1 MLCAAAVTAQFV
13 GGKATRDALFL
24 TSLDFTALPTM
35 LIATAVCS
43 ILLVSIHAHGA
54 RTIAPGRFVPASFI
68 ASGVLFIAEWLFRT
82 SAPAATAVV
91 VYLHVSGAGPLLAS
105 GFWLIATE
113 RFDPRTAKRR
123 FGQIAGAGTLGGLI
137 GALLAERIAVLLG
150 VPTMLLVLAAF
161 QLVTAWLVY
170 RLALDVETVN
180 PLSAGEMEQG
190 GESATSGLLVVAEA
204 PHLRHLAALVLLG
217 TTSAA
222 LLDYLFKAKAV
233 ESFGPGD
240 HLLRFFAFYYAGT
253 SLVTFVLQTSLSR
266 AVLRRFGLALTA
278 STPSLA
284 LVAGGLGSM
293 LAPGFGGLIVARA
306 AESIF
311 RGSWFRT
318 GYELFYTP
326 IPATQRRAAKSVID
340 VGFDRLGD
348 AVGGGLVRL
357 AVLLVPSG
365 QASAILWLAMICS
378 AGAVF
383 AASRLNRW
391 YLRTLEN
398 SLIHRAGTI
407 DLSETSDG
415 STRAVLRSIRR
426 RRRAS
431 ESKRVRVDSAQAAIA
446 SVDAVSN
453 DPLVRDIMALRS
465 GDRGRAME
473 VLSREEGLPAAL
485 VPHVIPLLAWDPVS
499 NYALFALRKV
509 AEEHVGELMD
519 ALLDPN
525 QDFAVRRRLA
535 RIFSVCVS
543 DRAANGLM
551 LALDDARFD
560 VRFQAARSLAAVLDK
575 NPRIHIDRE
584 RIFEVVLREVAVSRP
599 VWESRRLLDAF
610 VSESPLDEFV
620 RDRASQSLTHVF
632 TLLSVVLPRE
642 PLQIAFR
649 SLHSEDRHL
658 RGTALEY
665 LEGTLPPAVR
675 QHLWPFLVR
684 RPMLQP
690 LRGRDEIIAELL
702 RSSESVTLKSIAT
715 GWSEQ
720 RMEHVAAE
728 TPVMAGVAG
737 ARRSFA
743 TG

>member
-13 GGKATRDALFL
+13 GARATRDALFL

-35 LIATAVCS
+35 VMATAVCS
-43 ILLVSIHAHGA
+43 ILLVSLQARGA
-54 RTIAPGRFVPASFI
+54 RTIAPARFVPASFV
-68 ASGVLFIAEWLFRT
+68 ASGGLFIAEWLLRT
-82 SAPAATAVV
+82 AAPAPAAVV

-113 RFDPRTAKRR
+113 RFDPRTARRR

-137 GALLAERIAVLLG
+137 GALLAERIAALLG
-150 VPTMLLVLAAF
+150 VPIMLLVLAAF
-161 QLVTAWLVY
+161 QFVAAWLVY
-170 RLALDVETVN
+170 RLAVDAQAFSPAPARN
-180 PLSAGEMEQG
+180 AEQSSG
-190 GESATSGLLVVAEA
+190 SATSGLLAVAEA

-253 SLVTFVLQTSLSR
+253 SLITFVLQTSLSR
-266 AVLRRFGLALTA
+266 AVLRRFGLALTT

-284 LVAGGLGSM
+284 LLAGGLGSM

-311 RGSWFRT
+311 RGSWFRA

-326 IPATQRRAAKSVID
+326 IPAVQKRAAKSVID

-357 AVLLVPSG
+357 VVLLVPSG
-365 QASAILWLAMICS
+365 GASAILWLAMICS

-398 SLIHRAGTI
+398 SLIDRAGAV
-407 DLSETSDG
+407 DLSETYDG

-426 RRRAS
+426 RKRAS
-431 ESKRVRVDSAQAAIA
+431 ESKPARVDGELAVLGAGDGASA
-446 SVDAVSN
+446 
-453 DPLVRDIMALRS
+453 DPLMRDIVALRS
-465 GDRGRAME
+465 RDRGRVME
-473 VLSREEGLPAAL
+473 VLAREEGLPATL
-485 VPHVIPLLAWDPVS
+485 VPHVIPLLAWDPVA

-519 ALLDPN
+519 ALLDPG

-543 DRAANGLM
+543 ERAANGLM

-560 VRFQAARSLAAVLDK
+560 VRFQAARSLAAILDK
-575 NPRIHIDRE
+575 NPRIHVDRD

-610 VSESPLDEFV
+610 VSESALDEFV

-665 LEGTLPPAVR
+665 LEGTLPPPIG

-684 RPMLQP
+684 RPAIQP
-690 LRGRDEIIAELL
+690 ARGREEIIAELL
-702 RSSESVTLKSIAT
+702 RSSESVTLRNIAS

-720 RMEHVAAE
+720 RAV
-728 TPVMAGVAG
+728 
-737 ARRSFA
+737 
-743 TG
+743 

>member
-1 MLCAAAVTAQFV
+1 MTAMLCAAAVTAQFV
-13 GGKATRDALFL
+13 GAKATRDALFL

-35 LIATAVCS
+35 LMATAVCS
-43 ILLVSIHAHGA
+43 IVLVSLYARGA
-54 RTIAPGRFVPASFI
+54 RTIAPARFVPASFI
-68 ASGVLFIAEWLFRT
+68 ASGALFVAEWLLRT
-82 SAPAATAVV
+82 AAPAATAVV

-123 FGQIAGAGTLGGLI
+123 FGQIAGAGSLGGLI

-150 VPTMLLVLAAF
+150 VPTMLLVLAACQF
-161 QLVTAWLVY
+161 AAAWLVY
-170 RLALDVETVN
+170 HLAVDADAFN
-180 PLSAGEMEQG
+180 PASAGNAEQSHG
-190 GESATSGLLVVAEA
+190 SATSGLLVVAEA

-222 LLDYLFKAKAV
+222 LLDYLFKATAV
-233 ESFGPGD
+233 ESFGRGD

-253 SLVTFVLQTSLSR
+253 SLITFVLQTSLSR
-266 AVLRRFGLALTA
+266 AVLRRFGLALTT

-284 LVAGGLGSM
+284 LLAGGLGSM

-311 RGSWFRT
+311 RGSWFRA

-326 IPATQRRAAKSVID
+326 IPAAQKRAAKSVVD
-340 VGFDRLGD
+340 VGFDRLGE

-357 AVLLVPSG
+357 AMLVPSG

-398 SLIHRAGTI
+398 SLIDRAGAI

-415 STRAVLRSIRR
+415 STRAVVRSIRR
-426 RRRAS
+426 RKRAS
-431 ESKRVRVDSAQAAIA
+431 ASDTARVDSEHAGLSAGDVVAA
-446 SVDAVSN
+446 
-453 DPLVRDIMALRS
+453 DPLLRDIVALRS
-465 GDRGRAME
+465 RDRGRVME
-473 VLSREEGLPAAL
+473 VLARDEGLPATL
-485 VPHVIPLLAWDPVS
+485 VPHVIPLLAWDQVA

-519 ALLDPN
+519 ALLDPG
-525 QDFAVRRRLA
+525 QDLAVRRRLA

-543 DRAANGLM
+543 ERAANAVM

-560 VRFQAARSLAAVLDK
+560 VRFQAARSLAAILDK
-575 NPRIHIDRE
+575 NPRIHVDRE

-599 VWESRRLLDAF
+599 VWESRRLLDP
-610 VSESPLDEFV
+610 VIRESALDEFV

-632 TLLSVVLPRE
+632 TLLSVALPRE

-665 LEGTLPPAVR
+665 LEGTLPPPIR

-684 RPMLQP
+684 RPAIQP
-690 LRGRDEIIAELL
+690 ARGRDEIIAELL
-702 RSSESVTLKSIAT
+702 RSSESLTLRHIAT
-715 GWSEQ
+715 GWSPP
-720 RMEHVAAE
+720 RAV
-728 TPVMAGVAG
+728 
-737 ARRSFA
+737 
-743 TG
+743 